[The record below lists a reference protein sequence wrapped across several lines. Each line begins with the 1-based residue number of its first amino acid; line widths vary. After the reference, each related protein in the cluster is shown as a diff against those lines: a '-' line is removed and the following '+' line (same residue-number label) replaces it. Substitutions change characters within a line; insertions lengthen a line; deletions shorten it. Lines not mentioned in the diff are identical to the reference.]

1 MNQKFPYIL
10 RISEKAKRVR
20 FQVSAEKGLEI
31 VIPKRFSRSWV
42 PSLVEKNSQWIE
54 RAFQNAKAFQG
65 LIGPMPPSRALPRT
79 IFTGTSK
86 TKRWEISVATYVGNV
101 IT

>member
-31 VIPKRFSRSWV
+31 V
-42 PSLVEKNSQWIE
+42 
-54 RAFQNAKAFQG
+54 FQAY
-65 LIGPMPPSRALPRT
+65 ALPRKSE
-79 IFTGTSK
+79 FTD
-86 TKRWEISVATYVGNV
+86 TKLTRFS
-101 IT
+101 

>member
-31 VIPKRFSRSWV
+31 VVSKRFSTSRV
-42 PSLVEKNSQWIE
+42 PSLVQKEQPVDRTGFPKG
-54 RAFQNAKAFQG
+54 KG
-65 LIGPMPPSRALPRT
+65 LPRT
-79 IFTGTSK
+79 DRSDAGLADAG
-86 TKRWEISVATYVGNV
+86 RNYVACARPDMEGAYLPRRHEVGGRA
-101 IT
+101 